1 MDYSDLIY
9 KKVKL
14 DETAVE
20 CIRFKSKLTDFS
32 IRQRNEKY
40 VSALFHCSGTR
51 LWHHLKHKL
60 VQKTLMASKD
70 GDMISVDHLVEMLLQ
85 EEVLIHGKNGVIT
98 EMDGSNKKGIDK
110 AKYLIKKL
118 QMGPGSNFI
127 RHEVYVIDEC
137 HLLSCDSDIVDRMR
151 KISEEENLDVDCD
164 ALYLIALN
172 VEGSLRDA
180 KTMLDQLSL
189 LGKRITNDVV
199 NELLMELLKLAMSS
213 NTADTVKRARE
224 LMDLGIDPMVLMSQ
238 MAKLIM
244 DIIAG
249 TYEVVEARYGKLS
262 IQLCNLRFS
271 YLAPN

>member
-1 MDYSDLIY
+1 MDCSDLKY

-32 IRQRNEKY
+32 KLRQRNEKY
-40 VSALFHCSGTR
+40 VSPLFHCSGTH
-51 LWHHLKHKL
+51 LWHHLKHNL

-70 GDMISVDHLVEMLLQ
+70 G
-85 EEVLIHGKNGVIT
+85 
-98 EMDGSNKKGIDK
+98 
-110 AKYLIKKL
+110 
-118 QMGPGSNFI
+118 
-127 RHEVYVIDEC
+127 
-137 HLLSCDSDIVDRMR
+137 DSDIVDRMR

-172 VEGSLRDA
+172 VEGSLHDA
-180 KTMLDQLSL
+180 ETMLDQLSL
-189 LGKRITNDVV
+189 LGKRTTTDVV
-199 NELLMELLKLAMSS
+199 NELLMELLELAMSS

-249 TYEVVEARYGKLS
+249 TYQVVEARYVE
-262 IQLCNLRFS
+262 IFIPCT
-271 YLAPN
+271 